1 MGMSPDNRS
10 TAAITRMG
18 LLAALA
24 ALSPATGVATAGM
37 SRVVG
42 IASAA
47 ELIDA
52 VEQAQPGDLIEVADG
67 EYSLASRL
75 ELSAKGTAAEPII
88 IRARHR
94 GRTVLTGAFEGI
106 WLVSAAH
113 VTVEGSRSPTP
124 ANMRSGPAD
133 ASMFA
138 SPATTSG
145 WAQAT
150 RRAGGC
156 SSMATAAD

>member
-52 VEQAQPGDLIEVADG
+52 VENGHDHDKDPFVVKTR
-67 EYSLASRL
+67 YSGVEIDMGSFSRL
-75 ELSAKGTAAEPII
+75 REINP
-88 IRARHR
+88 
-94 GRTVLTGAFEGI
+94 
-106 WLVSAAH
+106 
-113 VTVEGSRSPTP
+113 
-124 ANMRSGPAD
+124 N
-133 ASMFA
+133 
-138 SPATTSG
+138 
-145 WAQAT
+145 
-150 RRAGGC
+150 
-156 SSMATAAD
+156 SSFGVNG